1 MSDPDLDADSV
12 PDSIEHES
20 EDTDRFG
27 LDRKPMAVSESER
40 LSNKLKLNIQRVRS
54 EDIKDELAS
63 EHARQVLQ
71 DDLETLYQGD
81 LDINN
86 PPDSIE
92 AFENRVTLRN
102 LASLATRF
110 GATPAARFE
119 GRDITIDIEGND
131 SEADSIN
138 SFESLLNAHSNPSE
152 PTRAK
157 KAIDRMAAYGQPA
170 EQFLAIVADDE
181 SVHPEI
187 AEYALDALDELQEH
201 QEEPGG
207 LLDALR
213 DWWSGDSA

>member
-20 EDTDRFG
+20 SDTDRFG
-27 LDRKPMAVSESER
+27 LDKKPMAVSESER
-40 LSNKLKLNIQRVRS
+40 LSNDLKLNVQRVLS
-54 EDIKDELAS
+54 EDIKDDLAS
-63 EHARQVLQ
+63 EHARQVLR

-119 GRDITIDIEGND
+119 GRNITIDVEDND
-131 SEADSIN
+131 SEPDSIE
-138 SFESLLNAHSNPSE
+138 SFESLLNDQSNPSE

-157 KAIDRMAAYGQPA
+157 KAIDRMATYGQPA
-170 EQFLAIVADDE
+170 EQFLAVVADDA

-187 AEYALDALDELQEH
+187 AEYALDALAELQER
-201 QEEPGG
+201 EEQADG
-207 LLDALR
+207 LLNTLR
-213 DWWSGDSA
+213 SWWSGGRP

>member
-1 MSDPDLDADSV
+1 MNDADLDADSV
-12 PDSIEHES
+12 PDSIEHRS
-20 EDTDRFG
+20 GDTDRFG
-27 LDRKPMAVSESER
+27 LDKKPMTVSESER
-40 LSNKLKLNIQRVRS
+40 LSNKLKLNVQRVRS
-54 EDIKDELAS
+54 EDIKGDLAS

-110 GATPAARFE
+110 GATPTDRFE
-119 GRDITIDIEGND
+119 GRNITIDVEGNE
-131 SEADSIN
+131 SEADSIDT
-138 SFESLLNAHSNPSE
+138 FESLLNDHSNPSE

-157 KAIDRMAAYGQPA
+157 KAIDRMAGYGQPA

-187 AEYALDALDELQEH
+187 AEYALDALDELQ
-201 QEEPGG
+201 QRGEEPDGFV
-207 LLDALR
+207 DALR
-213 DWWSGDSA
+213 VWWSGGGT